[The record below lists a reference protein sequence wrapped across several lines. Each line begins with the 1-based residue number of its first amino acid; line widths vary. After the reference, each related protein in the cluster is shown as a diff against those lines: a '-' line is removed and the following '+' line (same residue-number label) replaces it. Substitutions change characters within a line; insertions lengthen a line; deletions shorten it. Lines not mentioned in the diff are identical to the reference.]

1 MIKWIKTLRHLVKE
15 LTVDRKEEEE
25 KNGDGHFGIVLDRII
40 FERKPGRQNVL
51 TKLFEVS

>member
-1 MIKWIKTLRHLVKE
+1 MIKWITTLRHLVKE
-15 LTVDRKEEEE
+15 LTVDRKEEE